1 MRDEALWWGR
11 AVGGT
16 LWVVPE
22 PPRRVWLSALC
33 ERARK
38 LYQEMLGEDHA
49 DTLGPGGNPAVALRA
64 AGDYERVREFDQDT
78 LTHRRRVLGEDHP
91 QTLVSAH
98 NLALDLRGWVATSG
112 PGTSSRT
119 P

>member
-1 MRDEALWWGR
+1 MRDRALWWGK

-38 LYQEMLGEDHA
+38 LYREMLGEDHA
-49 DTLGPGGNPAVALRA
+49 DALGPAGNAAVALRA
-64 AGDYERVREFDQDT
+64 AVT
-78 LTHRRRVLGEDHP
+78 TNAP
-91 QTLVSAH
+91 ANST
-98 NLALDLRGWVATSG
+98 
-112 PGTSSRT
+112 RT